1 MSSLLRIGE
10 FATRAEVSPR
20 TVDYYTG
27 LGLLTP
33 ADRTAGG
40 YRLYD
45 SADITRIHLIRQLE
59 AQGLSLEEI
68 ATALTSGTGDIGQ
81 ALSRLDDDLKLLHTV
96 AETAPSQVH
105 GLLALISAR
114 VHSLITVALQIP
126 PDIPVL

>member
-20 TVDYYTG
+20 TVDYYTN

-33 ADRTAGG
+33 AERTAGG

-45 SADITRIHLIRQLE
+45 DADIARVHLIRQLE

-68 ATALTSGTGDIGQ
+68 TTALTSGTGEISDTL
-81 ALSRLDDDLKLLHTV
+81 ARLDEDLKLLRTV
-96 AETAPSQVH
+96 AETAPTEIH
-105 GLLALISAR
+105 GLLTLISAR
-114 VHSLITVALQIP
+114 VHSLVTVALQIP
-126 PDIPVL
+126 PDIPIL

>member
-20 TVDYYTG
+20 TVDYYTS

-33 ADRTAGG
+33 ADRTTGG

-45 SADITRIHLIRQLE
+45 DADIVRVHLIRQLE

-68 ATALTSGTGDIGQ
+68 TTALTSGTGDISD
-81 ALSRLDDDLKLLHTV
+81 ALARLDDDLKLLHTV
-96 AETAPSQVH
+96 AETAPSEVH
-105 GLLALISAR
+105 GLLTLISAR

-126 PDIPVL
+126 PDIPIM